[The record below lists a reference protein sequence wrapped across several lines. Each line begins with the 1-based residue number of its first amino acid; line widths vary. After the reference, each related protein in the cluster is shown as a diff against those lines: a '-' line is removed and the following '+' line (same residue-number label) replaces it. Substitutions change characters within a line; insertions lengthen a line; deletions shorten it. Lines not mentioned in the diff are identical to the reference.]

1 MRYRVIGLMSG
12 TSLDGLDMAYCE
24 FEEGRN
30 GWSYKIICSETVTY
44 TRAWQQRLANLETT
58 TALDFAC
65 TDAEYG
71 HLTGKLCRDF
81 MDRNGIDPD
90 FIASHGHT
98 IFHQPANQFTTQIG
112 NGSAIAAETGKPV
125 ISDFRS
131 LDVALGGQGAPLVPV
146 GDRFLF
152 ADYDYCLNLGGFS
165 NISFETETGRIA
177 FDICPVNII
186 LNYLSRMVDREFDRD
201 GQMASMGTVIV
212 PLLNQLNELAYYQQ
226 APPKSLGKEWVFAT
240 VVPLFEPYLRPG
252 NKTEAISSLLAT
264 FCKHIAMQVRR
275 VTVTGTGETSST
287 GPAPGGTGHK
297 GSGPELPKKKM
308 LVTGG
313 GAHNRFLVG
322 MIRDHNSCD
331 IIIPDERTV
340 GFKEA
345 LIFAFLG
352 VLRWR
357 SETNCLASVTGA
369 SRDSS
374 GGTVVLPYLK

>member
-1 MRYRVIGLMSG
+1 MSYRVIGLMSG

-24 FEEGRN
+24 FEEGRH
-30 GWSYKIICSETVTY
+30 GWSYKIICSETVAY
-44 TRAWQQRLANLETT
+44 TKTWQQRLANLETT
-58 TALDFAC
+58 SALDFAR

-81 MDRNGIDPD
+81 MDRNGIDPG

-98 IFHQPANQFTTQIG
+98 IFHQPSNHFTTQIG
-112 NGSAIAAETGKPV
+112 NGSAIASETGKPV

-131 LDVALGGQGAPLVPV
+131 LDIALGGQGAPLVPV

-165 NISFETETGRIA
+165 NISFESETGRIA

-186 LNYLSRMVDREFDRD
+186 LNYLSRMVGREFDRD
-201 GQMASMGTVIV
+201 GQIASGGTVIE
-212 PLLNQLNELAYYQQ
+212 PLLKQLNELAYYQQ
-226 APPKSLGKEWVFAT
+226 APPKSLGKEWVLAT
-240 VVPLFEPYLRPG
+240 VIPIFEPYLRPG
-252 NKTEAISSLLAT
+252 NETEAIPPLLAT
-264 FCKHIAMQVRR
+264 FCKHIAMQVLR
-275 VTVTGTGETSST
+275 VTVTGTGETNST
-287 GPAPGGTGHK
+287 GTTPGGTGQR

-313 GAHNRFLVG
+313 GANNRFLVE

-331 IIIPDERTV
+331 IVIPDERTV

-357 SETNCLASVTGA
+357 SEANCLASVTGA

-374 GGTVVLPYLK
+374 GGTVVLPYEK